1 MTTTSRPTAR
11 AARKVSRRSDP
22 DRLST
27 GAGLAWT
34 TTGLSGA
41 VNYLF
46 LGMWVFYGTD
56 VLGLNP
62 AVLGTLALVSKL
74 LEAVVVVISGWLV
87 DRTPETRW
95 GKARPYELAI
105 VGVWVATYAL
115 FSTPD
120 FNDVGKTVWLFVWLV
135 MANVVF
141 TSLLG
146 ANDYLYLARAF
157 NSRVLVAKVS
167 TRTGFFTTVGVVVFN
182 VALPVF
188 LAQAGTSAPAWSML
202 ALYLAIPLAL
212 IGLGRFLFFKE
223 RYQTEAEDAPKVTF
237 RDIREVLTTNHYIW
251 IIAGISFVSSLAG
264 GTGIAVYYFK
274 YVVGDISL
282 MSFTGLIPVLIL
294 PSMLFFPRLM
304 KKFKVSTIITTGA
317 IAGVLAGALM
327 IVANGNLILI
337 LISSALSG
345 LGILPIT
352 FLTQLLVI
360 DNASYNQWSG
370 RRRLES
376 TMGAITTFFVRL
388 GAGAGGAATGWVL
401 GVVGYDGTAETQSPS
416 AVTGIVLLAGAFP
429 AVLWIGVVLV
439 MRPYRKFEQMLPT
452 ITQSLAVITADDP
465 KVDTVKPESVPGTV
479 RTSTDEHSADK

>member
-1 MTTTSRPTAR
+1 MTTTSRPTSAR
-11 AARKVSRRSDP
+11 AARKVERRNDP
-22 DRLST
+22 DRLSAA
-27 GAGLAWT
+27 AGLAWT

-46 LGMWVFYGTD
+46 LAMWVFYGTD
-56 VLGLNP
+56 VLGLDP

-74 LEAVVVVISGWLV
+74 LEAAVVVVAGWMV

-105 VGVWVATYAL
+105 VGVWIATWAL

-120 FNDVGKTVWLFVWLV
+120 LSDAGKTMWLFVWLV

-157 NSRVLVAKVS
+157 NSRVLVAKVA
-167 TRTGFFTTVGVVVFN
+167 TRTGFFTTVGVVAFN
-182 VALPVF
+182 VALPLF
-188 LAQAGTSAPAWSML
+188 IAQAGTSASAWSQL

-223 RYQTEAEDAPKVTF
+223 KYQTEAADAPKITF
-237 RDIREVLTTNHYIW
+237 RDIREVLTTNRYIW
-251 IIAGISFVSSLAG
+251 IVAGISFVGALAG
-264 GTGIAVYYFK
+264 GTGIAIYYFK

-282 MSFTGLIPVLIL
+282 MSLTGLVPVLIL
-294 PSMLFFPRLM
+294 PAMLFFPRLM
-304 KKFKVSTIITTGA
+304 KRFKVSTIITAGA
-317 IAGVLAGALM
+317 ISGVLAGVLM
-327 IVANGNLILI
+327 IVANGSLPLILA
-337 LISSALSG
+337 STALSG

-360 DNASYNQWSG
+360 DNAAYNQWSG

-376 TMGAITTFFVRL
+376 TMGAITAFSVRL
-388 GAGAGGAATGWVL
+388 GGGLGGAATGWVL
-401 GVVGYDGTAETQSPS
+401 GIVGYDGTAATQSP
-416 AVTGIVLLAGAFP
+416 AALTGIVLLAGAFP
-429 AVLWIGVVLV
+429 ALLWIGVALA

-452 ITQSLAVITADDP
+452 ITQGLAVITAADT
-465 KVDTVKPESVPGTV
+465 KVTTVKAESVPGST
-479 RTSTDEHSADK
+479 RTPPEN

>member
-1 MTTTSRPTAR
+1 MTTTSRPASAR
-11 AARKVSRRSDP
+11 AARKADRRSDP
-22 DRLST
+22 DRLSAA
-27 GAGLAWT
+27 AGLAWT

-46 LGMWVFYGTD
+46 LAMWVFYGTD

-74 LEAVVVVISGWLV
+74 LEAAVVVLAGWLV

-105 VGVWVATYAL
+105 IGVWVSTWFL

-120 FNDVGKTVWLFVWLV
+120 LPDAGKTAWLFVWLLL
-135 MANVVF
+135 ANVVF

-146 ANDYLYLARAF
+146 ANDYLYLARTF
-157 NSRVLVAKVS
+157 NSRVLVAKVA
-167 TRTGFFTTVGVVVFN
+167 TRTGFFTTVGVVAFN
-182 VALPVF
+182 VALPLF
-188 LAQAGTSAPAWSML
+188 IAQAGTSSSAWSML
-202 ALYLAIPLAL
+202 ALFLAIPLAL

-223 RYQTEAEDAPKVTF
+223 KYQTEAADAPKVTF
-237 RDIREVLTTNHYIW
+237 RDIREVLVSNRYIW
-251 IIAGISFVSSLAG
+251 IVAGISFVGALAG

-282 MSFTGLIPVLIL
+282 MSLTGLVPVLIL
-294 PSMLFFPRLM
+294 PLMLFFPRLM
-304 KKFKVSTIITTGA
+304 KRFAVSTIITAGA
-317 IAGVLAGALM
+317 FCGVLAGVLM
-327 IVANGNLILI
+327 IIANGNLAVI

-352 FLTQLLVI
+352 FLLQVLVI

-376 TMGAITTFFVRL
+376 TMGAITAFAVRL
-388 GAGAGGAATGWVL
+388 GGGLGGAATGWVL
-401 GVVGYDGTAETQSPS
+401 GIVGYDGEAATQTPE
-416 AVTGIVLLAGAFP
+416 ALTGIVLLAGAFP
-429 AVLWIGVVLV
+429 AVLWIGVALA
-439 MRPYRKFEQMLPT
+439 MRSYRSFEKMLPT
-452 ITQSLAVITADDP
+452 ITAGLAVVTPEP
-465 KVDTVKPESVPGTV
+465 KDA
-479 RTSTDEHSADK
+479 R